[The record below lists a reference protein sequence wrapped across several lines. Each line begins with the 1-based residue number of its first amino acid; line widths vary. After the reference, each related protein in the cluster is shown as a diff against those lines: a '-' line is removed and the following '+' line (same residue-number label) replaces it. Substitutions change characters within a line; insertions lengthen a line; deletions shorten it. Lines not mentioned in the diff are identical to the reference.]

1 MQRIRV
7 DVRMSREL
15 KKLLEEM
22 ADRERR
28 STNAQIELL
37 LALGV
42 QSYRPTLKE
51 AQAA

>member
-1 MQRIRV
+1 MEKVRV

-15 KKLLEEM
+15 KRRLQDM

-42 QSYRPTLKE
+42 QSYHPTLKE
-51 AQAA
+51 AVAA